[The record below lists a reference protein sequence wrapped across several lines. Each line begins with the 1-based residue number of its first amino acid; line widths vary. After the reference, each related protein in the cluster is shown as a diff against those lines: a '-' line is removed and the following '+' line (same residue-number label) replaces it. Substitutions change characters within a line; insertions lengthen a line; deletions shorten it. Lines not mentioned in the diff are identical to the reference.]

1 MRARRMSMQ
10 NRTDAS
16 GVDSALSRVQ
26 QLVLGHGLDAAAQ
39 GINWCESD
47 YAVTPSIAE
56 WWNTISNVA
65 FLVPPPPPPSP
76 PLAKCCRIIAA
87 ATERVPQ
94 VAGCKCLAHSR
105 SLHLPLAFSL
115 NAAFILLTAVASALF
130 HATLL
135 LRWQRVDETFEN
147 MILIFMLRGSDS
159 SVRPALLHAAAATA
173 GIVFASCI
181 LFCEVHLVG
190 MAIANILKLR
200 RLCLPM
206 RALTPPPPPPP
217 LP

>member
-1 MRARRMSMQ
+1 MWFCFE
-10 NRTDAS
+10 
-16 GVDSALSRVQ
+16 G
-26 QLVLGHGLDAAAQ
+26 
-39 GINWCESD
+39 
-47 YAVTPSIAE
+47 
-56 WWNTISNVA
+56 
-65 FLVPPPPPPSP
+65 SP
-76 PLAKCCRIIAA
+76 PYPGIA

-94 VAGCKCLAHSR
+94 VVGCKCLAHAR

-115 NAAFILLTAVASALF
+115 KAAFILLTAVASALF

-206 RALTPPPPPPP
+206 RAVTPPPPNSNPQPLFPINSQPHSPPASATQRRASPCFP
-217 LP
+217 LA

>member
-1 MRARRMSMQ
+1 
-10 NRTDAS
+10 
-16 GVDSALSRVQ
+16 
-26 QLVLGHGLDAAAQ
+26 
-39 GINWCESD
+39 
-47 YAVTPSIAE
+47 
-56 WWNTISNVA
+56 
-65 FLVPPPPPPSP
+65 
-76 PLAKCCRIIAA
+76 
-87 ATERVPQ
+87 
-94 VAGCKCLAHSR
+94 
-105 SLHLPLAFSL
+105 L

-200 RLCLPM
+200 RLRLPM
-206 RALTPPPPPPP
+206 RAVTSPPPHP
-217 LP
+217 LPINTQPRLHPKPFPPARATLRKASPCFLRA